1 MNSKRLLAIASFLD
15 NEDKVIDV
23 GCDHGYLGIY
33 LKENNLVNDLL
44 LTDINSNALDNA
56 INNINN
62 KGLNIKTLLTDGLYN
77 IDLNDYNTITISG
90 MGTSSIIDILK
101 KNNVINKII
110 IQSNN
115 NLDEL
120 RSFMN
125 DNNYYLADEITI
137 NENNIWYVIGL
148 FEKKNIKNTSMEI
161 KYGLNKKDKI
171 DYYKYLIDTYKRI
184 NDEIPL
190 TNTDKKKEINN
201 NIKEL
206 ELLLKE
212 CR

>member
-15 NEDKVIDV
+15 KEDKVIDV

-44 LTDINSNALDNA
+44 LTDINSNALENA

-77 IDLNDYNTITISG
+77 INLNNYNTITISG
-90 MGTSSIIDILK
+90 MGTSTIIDILK

-125 DNNYYLADEITI
+125 DNNYYLADEVTI
-137 NENNIWYVIGL
+137 NENNIWYVISL
-148 FEKKNIKNTSMEI
+148 FERIDKKNTSMEI